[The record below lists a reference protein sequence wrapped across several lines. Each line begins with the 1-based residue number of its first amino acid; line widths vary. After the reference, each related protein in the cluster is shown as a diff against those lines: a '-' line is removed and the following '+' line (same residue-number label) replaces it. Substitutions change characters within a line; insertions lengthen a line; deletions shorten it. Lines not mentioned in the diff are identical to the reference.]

1 MSEAQGA
8 DSVPAMTRHC
18 VRILTFVHIAN
29 NLTRMSNKTDFLGS
43 FAKGLCVIEC
53 FGADT
58 PKLAIGDVSKATGLD
73 RATARRCL
81 LTLETLGYADYDGKF
96 FSLTPRVLR
105 LGMGALASL
114 PMPRVIQPWLDQL
127 SEQIGHSC
135 SATILDETDIVFVAR
150 AAQRRIMSINLMLGS
165 RLPAHSTGMGRV
177 LLAALAESDCRKTIE
192 ASDLTPQ
199 TPRSLTDPSEI
210 MTAIA
215 EVREQGFAFVDQEV
229 EIGLR
234 SLAVPIFDQR
244 GRVVAAINIGVAAIE
259 KEPTEIIY
267 DYLPILRKVQ
277 DGLKRVLG

>member
-1 MSEAQGA
+1 MSKAQGA

-18 VRILTFVHIAN
+18 VRILTFVHITN
-29 NLTRMSNKTDFLGS
+29 NLARMSNKTDFLGS

-199 TPRSLTDPSEI
+199 TPRSLTDPSEV

-215 EVREQGFAFVDQEV
+215 EVREHGFAFVDQEV

-259 KEPTEIIY
+259 KEPAEIIH